1 MDATYLSLL
10 IFSLVTILY
19 YFFKPKLSVED
30 LSGEKK
36 ITTFEKNAEGV
47 EVPIEKTLTPEE
59 AMANYSKKG
68 NLYLIIYFLLVIV
81 SQFFINVGIIV
92 NKCGGNLKDN
102 FAAGAL
108 MTFIPWIFIFGLVI
122 LVLIIFPG
130 FKSAFSNVV
139 GYFVVAGEANTVLN
153 NLLVNTNIQ
162 EALNNEN
169 TTPEKKA
176 SLQKSAEA
184 IIKLCGNASI
194 MINQI
199 VPDNF
204 SQYWA
209 LLEPLMKDEYQ
220 NPVGEN
226 ADKLA
231 ALKKQLL
238 GVVVTRDNIGE
249 ALWYTYTA
257 VLLISIVQ
265 YNLSVRGC
273 IMDPKTMNENHQKF
287 LEAEDAKL
295 KQNANASKQVY
306 ASGA

>member
-19 YFFKPKLSVED
+19 YYFKPALTIELIDGKEQENAYGSFT
-30 LSGEKK
+30 KK
-36 ITTFEKNAEGV
+36 S
-47 EVPIEKTLTPEE
+47 
-59 AMANYSKKG
+59 Y
-68 NLYLIIYFLLVIV
+68 LYLIIYFLLVV
-81 SQFFINVGIIV
+81 LSQFFINVGIIV

-108 MTFIPWIFIFGLVI
+108 MTFIPWIFIFGLVV

-139 GYFVVAGEANTVLN
+139 GYFAVSGQANKVLN
-153 NLLVNTNIQ
+153 ELLVNANIQ
-162 EALNNEN
+162 EALNAE
-169 TTPEKKA
+169 TDQAKKA

-199 VPDNF
+199 VPENF
-204 SQYWA
+204 TQYWA
-209 LLEPLMKDEYQ
+209 LLVPLMKEQYQ
-220 NPVGEN
+220 TSEN
-226 ADKLA
+226 AELIN
-231 ALKKQLL
+231 LKKQLL
-238 GVVVTRDNIGE
+238 SVVTMRDNVGE

-273 IMDPKTMNENHQKF
+273 ILDPQTMAENHQKF
-287 LEAEDAKL
+287 VEAEDAKL
-295 KQNANASKQVY
+295 KQNAKASSQIY
-306 ASGA
+306 ASGP

>member
-19 YFFKPKLSVED
+19 YYFKPALTIELIDGKEQENAYGSFT
-30 LSGEKK
+30 KK
-36 ITTFEKNAEGV
+36 S
-47 EVPIEKTLTPEE
+47 
-59 AMANYSKKG
+59 Y
-68 NLYLIIYFLLVIV
+68 LYLIIYFLLVV
-81 SQFFINVGIIV
+81 LSQFFINVGIIV

-108 MTFIPWIFIFGLVI
+108 MTFIPWIFIFGLVV

-139 GYFVVAGEANTVLN
+139 GYFAVSGQANKVLN
-153 NLLVNTNIQ
+153 ELLVNANIQ
-162 EALNNEN
+162 EALNAE
-169 TTPEKKA
+169 TDQAKKA

-199 VPDNF
+199 VPENF
-204 SQYWA
+204 TQYWA
-209 LLEPLMKDEYQ
+209 LLVPLMKEQYQ
-220 NPVGEN
+220 TSEN
-226 ADKLA
+226 AELIN
-231 ALKKQLL
+231 LKKQLL
-238 GVVVTRDNIGE
+238 SVVVTRDNIGE

-265 YNLSVRGC
+265 YNLSSRGC
-273 IMDPKTMNENHQKF
+273 VMDPKTMAENHQKF
-287 LEAEDAKL
+287 VDAEDAKL
-295 KQNANASKQVY
+295 KQNAKASSQIY
-306 ASGA
+306 ASGP